1 MEKQYF
7 GLGIYLLGVVNFHNV
22 KRMGVRN
29 QNKHKCDGDLLK
41 KSGEKTVLPPTFISL
56 LLRPWKQQSTVDP
69 QIVIRE
75 VFKESTWVWGTGG
88 GGLDGKKAHAHSRKP
103 PRNKDAY

>member
-1 MEKQYF
+1 MRYHTYINYQSFAKR
-7 GLGIYLLGVVNFHNV
+7 LATHHCLRAIPHDPLLFP
-22 KRMGVRN
+22 
-29 QNKHKCDGDLLK
+29 C
-41 KSGEKTVLPPTFISL
+41 

-69 QIVIRE
+69 QIVITE
-75 VFKESTWVWGTGG
+75 VFKESTWVWGGG